1 MNNRALIRRPGPR
14 LADGLVTHLERSPI
28 DVDLALAQWE
38 GYAACLRSAGWETI
52 EVPGA
57 EDCPD
62 AVFVEDAERIPLLKF
77 FQSPTFWGACA
88 ASAVRELSGTAKEEE
103 ILFQ

>member
-1 MNNRALIRRPGPR
+1 MAAEWSSVDARAAHNRRMNNRALIRRPGPR

-62 AVFVEDAERIPLLKF
+62 AVFVEDAVVMFDDLR
-77 FQSPTFWGACA
+77 C
-88 ASAVRELSGTAKEEE
+88 
-103 ILFQ
+103 